1 MPGLVAVGVLMKSV
15 ADGVFVE
22 VAGASIFESE
32 RITIAVPAMHSNPTM
47 TRTAGRAIFL
57 RFSGES
63 KFDDC
68 FVGALIFLFTAV
80 TPR

>member
-15 ADGVFVE
+15 ADGVWVE
-22 VAGASIFESE
+22 VVGASIFVSE
-32 RITIAVPAMHSNPTM
+32 RITIAVPAMHNSPTI
-47 TRTAGRAIFL
+47 TRIAGSANFL
-57 RFSGES
+57 RFSGEN
-63 KFDDC
+63 KFDGC

>member
-1 MPGLVAVGVLMKSV
+1 MVAVGVLMKSV
-15 ADGVFVE
+15 AGGVCVE
-22 VAGASIFESE
+22 KVGASTFVSE
-32 RITIAVPAMHSNPTM
+32 RIIIAVPPMHSSPTK
-47 TRTAGRAIFL
+47 TRTAGRANFL

-63 KFDDC
+63 KLDGC